1 MDLAIASDGPAV
13 VTTPSATPFIDRDSN
28 GAHRRNQHAYHD
40 LQSVVDSGTVH
51 SDTVHSDTVHSDT
64 ADTEGP
70 GPRPNRTEGSD
81 CPN

>member
-13 VTTPSATPFIDRDSN
+13 VTTPSATSFIDRNSN
-28 GAHRRNQHAYHD
+28 VAHRRNPHACHD

-51 SDTVHSDTVHSDT
+51 TDT
-64 ADTEGP
+64 ADTERP

>member
-40 LQSVVDSGTVH
+40 LQSVVDSGT
-51 SDTVHSDTVHSDT
+51 
-64 ADTEGP
+64 DTEGP
-70 GPRPNRTEGSD
+70 GSNRTEGSD
-81 CPN
+81 SPN